1 VNDPDSTSDEHPP
14 ASGPVEHFART
25 GLIVLLTVWSFHVVQ
40 PFVVPV
46 VWAGIIAV
54 SLHPVYERL
63 EAVLR
68 GHRILA
74 ASLTTLLSLTVL
86 VIPVVYLG
94 NTLAVNAEQISHKLD
109 KEGIPI
115 PPPPEGI
122 ARLPL
127 VGHTIDT
134 YWREAA
140 QDKGGA
146 LRAALERHLKPLG
159 AWFVSAAA
167 GVGFAIAQFVVAIF
181 IAGVMLASTPTLL
194 AWTRR
199 ITLRLAPNKGH
210 TLVSLSETTVRNVSR
225 GILGVAFI
233 QTLCA
238 GTGFLLAGVPAA
250 GLWALLCFILAVV
263 QIGVLPVVAPAA
275 LYVLFTADMTIAI
288 PFALWCAFVG
298 LIDNVLKPLLLHYG
312 MSTPLWVIV
321 VGSIG
326 GLLSSGVIGLFIGPV
341 LLVLAYE
348 LVREWLAEDGSDS
361 PARHPSHH
369 STDNPTDN
377 PTHSIT

>member
-1 VNDPDSTSDEHPP
+1 VNDPDSAPDERTPVSGTV
-14 ASGPVEHFART
+14 SGPVEHIAQT
-25 GLIVLLTVWSFHVVQ
+25 GLIALLVVWSFHVVQ
-40 PFVVPV
+40 PFIMPV
-46 VWAGIIAV
+46 IWGGIIAV
-54 SLHPVYERL
+54 SLHPVYERI
-63 EAVLR
+63 EAALK

-74 ASLTTLLSLTVL
+74 ASLTTLLSLAVL
-86 VIPVVYLG
+86 VIPTVYLG

-109 KEGIPI
+109 KEGIHI
-115 PPPPEGI
+115 PPPPEGV

-127 VGHTIDT
+127 VGHTIDK

-140 QDKGGA
+140 KDKGGA

-181 IAGVMLASTPTLL
+181 IAGVMLASTATLL
-194 AWTRR
+194 ASARR
-199 ITLRLAPNKGH
+199 ITLRLAPHKGH
-210 TLVSLSETTVRNVSR
+210 TLASLAEATIRNVSR

-263 QIGVLPVVAPAA
+263 QIGVLPIVAPVA

-298 LIDNVLKPLLLHYG
+298 LIDNFLKPLLLHHG

-348 LVREWLAEDGSDS
+348 LLQEWLAEDGSDS
-361 PARHPSHH
+361 PARHA
-369 STDNPTDN
+369 
-377 PTHSIT
+377 THRIT